1 MRSIFVNLFIIAI
14 FLGINFNCLHA
25 QEQPQ
30 IQEPTE
36 TGQELTLTGQPL
48 EIWTFINDYRVIT
61 GKTLYL
67 TVQVM
72 WKLGV
77 TVNLEGVDKIDFSPF
92 RIEGVTIGERQIF
105 DNEHDYIVITYALSL
120 PSDLKEGIYS
130 IPSFSLS
137 YKNEV
142 DQTEGKTAS
151 APVAIKKVSILVE
164 EKVDKDVITIGDRVN
179 YTLTIRHERNVKL
192 LWENIKKLNFSPFE
206 IAKRDIEKRTEG
218 NIEKVAINYTL
229 SLYELGGKKKTP
241 EIPSVT
247 ILYYREP
254 DSQSSA
260 AKADTSHIETKEVK
274 TVPIPII
281 INSLLKAVDV
291 PLEGLKGP
299 MYYSKK
305 DIFLK
310 GYLMMGIGVVL
321 LFFVGVTALRPL
333 AGRLA
338 TVSSKPTGETPKIAL
353 ERLKNVITSFQFT
366 NEDPV
371 NRKNIHDINKALRI
385 YLGMIIGIS
394 TETAQ
399 SATTANF
406 LNYDSQKQ
414 LSKET
419 LTITAKAL
427 KQLDTLIFGKHIK
440 KETVDNVMQ
449 KIEEIIRLTHS
460 KLGTDNPF

>member
-1 MRSIFVNLFIIAI
+1 MKNIFVKLFIIAV

-36 TGQELTLTGQPL
+36 TGQELTLAGQPL

-61 GKTLYL
+61 GKTLHL

-77 TVNLEGVDKIDFSPF
+77 TVNLEGVEKIDLSPF
-92 RIEGVTIGERQIF
+92 RVEGVTIGERQIF

-130 IPSFSLS
+130 IPSFSLP

-142 DQTEGKTAS
+142 NQTEGKATS
-151 APVAIKKVSILVE
+151 APVAIKKVPIMVE
-164 EKVDKDVITIGDRVN
+164 GKVDRDVVTIGDRIK
-179 YTLTIRHERNVKL
+179 YTLTVRHERNIKL
-192 LWENIKKLNFSPFE
+192 LWENIEKLNFPPFE
-206 IAKRDIEKRTEG
+206 IAKKVVEKQTEG

-291 PLEGLKGP
+291 PLEGIKGP

-310 GYLMMGIGVVL
+310 GYLMMGIGIVL
-321 LFFVGVTALRPL
+321 LFFLGMAVLRPL
-333 AGRLA
+333 AGRLTTA
-338 TVSSKPTGETPKIAL
+338 SSKPTGKTPKISL
-353 ERLKNVITSFQFT
+353 ERLKNITTSFKFT

-385 YLGMIIGIS
+385 YLGIIIGIS

-399 SATTANF
+399 SATTASF

-414 LSKET
+414 LSEET

-440 KETVDNVMQ
+440 KETVDSVMQ
-449 KIEEIIRLTHS
+449 KIEEIIKLTS
-460 KLGTDNPF
+460 PKLA